1 MATAAARK
9 SFDKDRFIKLVLLM
23 DSANEFERQRATGQ
37 ALQMCGAVD
46 LRFYDAV
53 AECCG
58 QGNRRVAELEA
69 QLEDARRGGDQLA
82 DVVEEY
88 RKAERMRQRY
98 CRPCEFKRRAIAGLM
113 GVMILAGWF
122 YVYPPQEVTPRWTSY
137 GAVLAAV
144 PVVLLVCG
152 WTVIQFKRRNHWV
165 TWRNNDVFRAAAD
178 KWNGFLSKFVI
189 ED

>member
-113 GVMILAGWF
+113 GVMILA
-122 YVYPPQEVTPRWTSY
+122 
-137 GAVLAAV
+137 VLAAV